1 MTNAAVPS
9 VVMTLL
15 LAGRDEDLGTI
26 GRALELAGRGWR

>member
-15 LAGRDEDLGTI
+15 LAGLDENIDTI
-26 GRALELAGRGWR
+26 GRAFELARRGW